1 MTNII
6 NDIYNPDVLEC
17 LANLSNDEV
26 FTPPQVAN
34 DMIDLLPK
42 ELFSNPNTKFLDP
55 ACKSGVFLREIAKRL
70 IIGLE
75 DEIPNLEERLD
86 HIYQNQLYG
95 IAITELTSLM
105 SRRTLYY
112 TKYPQSE
119 FSVSK
124 FDNAEGNI
132 LFRNISHTW
141 GKEKCKFCGASKEV
155 FDRPSELESHAY
167 EFIHTKKPEEIFNM
181 KFDVVIGNP
190 PYQLTDGGAGASAKP
205 IYHLFIEQSKKLNPR
220 YIVMITPSR
229 WFAGGKGLDKF
240 RKTMIEDTR
249 IKEIHDFEDASECF
263 PGVEI
268 KGGVNYFL
276 WDRNYR
282 DKCKFNTY
290 KNGIIV
296 SSKSRFLRYK
306 NSEIVIRYNE
316 GIDILDKV
324 LKHNEESFSTLVSS
338 RKPFG
343 LPTNFSNYNKE
354 RKSEEDIKIYS
365 RGEIGWIGK
374 DFKIPNN
381 KGWVGSWKIYIPE
394 AIGSGNMKEDLVKPI
409 LGSPNTCSTET
420 YVMVGPLKNKK
431 EAQNIISYIST
442 KFFHFMLGLKK
453 ITHHTTSKVY
463 EYIPIQDFSKP
474 WTDKELY
481 EKYNLTDEEI
491 NFIETTIRSMDE

>member
-1 MTNII
+1 
-6 NDIYNPDVLEC
+6 
-17 LANLSNDEV
+17 
-26 FTPPQVAN
+26 
-34 DMIDLLPK
+34 
-42 ELFSNPNTKFLDP
+42 
-55 ACKSGVFLREIAKRL
+55 
-70 IIGLE
+70 
-75 DEIPNLEERLD
+75 
-86 HIYQNQLYG
+86 
-95 IAITELTSLM
+95 
-105 SRRTLYY
+105 
-112 TKYPQSE
+112 
-119 FSVSK
+119 
-124 FDNAEGNI
+124 
-132 LFRNISHTW
+132 
-141 GKEKCKFCGASKEV
+141 
-155 FDRPSELESHAY
+155 
-167 EFIHTKKPEEIFNM
+167 M